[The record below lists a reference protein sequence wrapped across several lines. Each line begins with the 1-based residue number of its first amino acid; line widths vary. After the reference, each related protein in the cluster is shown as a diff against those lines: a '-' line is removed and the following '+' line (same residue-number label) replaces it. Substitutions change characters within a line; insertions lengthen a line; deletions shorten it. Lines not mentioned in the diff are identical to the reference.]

1 MKAKP
6 FQVNALIPQ
15 IQKEFQGALVFGPDI
30 GIVQEL
36 SEKIAGLI
44 VPDLKDDFCV
54 CKITNSKIKEIP
66 TILLDEGNA
75 TALLGGR
82 KLIWLKEADHTSVD
96 YIESYFENIKTDA
109 FLLISAGNLTKSAA
123 LRLFCETHPKILTIA
138 CYQEEAKDVVAF
150 IREVLSAKG
159 IQVHPDA
166 MPMMVERLSENRLA
180 TRRELDKL
188 ICYLGDKKT
197 VNVSDVQAIITDTQN
212 SSVDTFCCAVATG
225 QRKVAEKEYH
235 LMIENGENP
244 VSIIR
249 ILYLYFNK
257 LLDAS
262 ETFETAGM
270 AAAVKKIMKPA
281 QFRLESSF
289 QKQIQIWKKSFI
301 FKVLSLLIDA
311 ERQAKST
318 GLPAE
323 LILDR
328 VILQI
333 SGVAQRYKM

>member
-1 MKAKP
+1 M
-6 FQVNALIPQ
+6 
-15 IQKEFQGALVFGPDI
+15 
-30 GIVQEL
+30 
-36 SEKIAGLI
+36 
-44 VPDLKDDFCV
+44 
-54 CKITNSKIKEIP
+54 
-66 TILLDEGNA
+66 
-75 TALLGGR
+75 
-82 KLIWLKEADHTSVD
+82 
-96 YIESYFENIKTDA
+96 
-109 FLLISAGNLTKSAA
+109 SAGNLTKSSA
-123 LRLFCETHPKILTIA
+123 LRLFCETHPKILAIA
-138 CYQEEAKDVVAF
+138 CYQEEAKDVAAF
-150 IREVLSAKG
+150 IRETLGSKG
-159 IQVHPDA
+159 VQVSTSA

-180 TRRELDKL
+180 TRSELDKL

-197 VNVSDVQAIITDTQN
+197 VDVTDVQAIITDTQN

-225 QRKVAEKEYH
+225 QREVAEKEYH

-257 LLDAS
+257 LLDAA
-262 ETFETAGM
+262 EAFETAGM

-318 GLPAE
+318 GLPAD

-333 SGVAQRYKM
+333 AGVAQRYKM